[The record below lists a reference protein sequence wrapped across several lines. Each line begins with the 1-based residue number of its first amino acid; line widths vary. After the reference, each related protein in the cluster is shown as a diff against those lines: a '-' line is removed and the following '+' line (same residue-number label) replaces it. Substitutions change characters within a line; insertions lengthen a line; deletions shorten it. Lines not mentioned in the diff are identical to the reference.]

1 MADYTVI
8 DYNTLLPG
16 EPWTSA
22 KAIASFENPEAI
34 AEMSVGA
41 SLFLGVWH
49 PYDMTEAGTGDGVIW
64 SHAADGAVSSIE
76 TPDFASGYEYRL
88 ELEDVSNSGGGED
101 IELEAYYFTSAAY
114 SAAVALRTLPPSPVG
129 QLSSGFVDLL
139 RAHDAVKT
147 HAAPFVIGGSNTT
160 AAKVVGVNSG
170 TPPSTGDNAGSA
182 FFTHTTAQRLGKARL
197 SISTG
202 TFNGGLVRL
211 LRRKTY
217 A

>member
-1 MADYTVI
+1 MADYIVI
-8 DYNTLLPG
+8 TESETDPEAPITSELLKKTRDNP
-16 EPWTSA
+16 
-22 KAIASFENPEAI
+22 IASFEMADDSDI
-34 AEMSVGA
+34 M
-41 SLFLGVWH
+41 LGVWH
-49 PYDMTEAGTGDGVIW
+49 PYDMDRAGDGGDGVIW
-64 SHAADGAVSSIE
+64 SHPIDGAVSSIE
-76 TPDFASGYEYRL
+76 TPDFAAGYEYRL
-88 ELEDVSNSGGGED
+88 ELEDVSNSQGGSD

-114 SAAVALRTLPPSPVG
+114 SAAVALRTLPASPIG

-147 HAAPFVIGGSNTT
+147 HAAPFVIGGSNFTQSR
-160 AAKVVGVNSG
+160 VSGVDAG
-170 TPPSTGDNAGSA
+170 ALATGDNAGSA

-197 SISTG
+197 SISAG

>member
-34 AEMSVGA
+34 AEMSAGA

-64 SHAADGAVSSIE
+64 SHSADGAVSSIE

-88 ELEDVSNSGGGED
+88 ELEDVSNSNGGSD
-101 IELEAYYFTSAAY
+101 IELEAYYFTSATY
-114 SAAVALRTLPPSPVG
+114 SAAVALRTLPASPIG

-139 RAHDAVKT
+139 RAHDDVKT

-160 AAKVVGVNSG
+160 GARVSGVDAG
-170 TPPSTGDNAGSA
+170 ALATGDNAGSA
-182 FFTHTTAQRLGKARL
+182 FFTHTTAQRIGKARL
-197 SISTG
+197 SISVG

>member
-64 SHAADGAVSSIE
+64 SHAIDGAVSSIE
-76 TPDFASGYEYRL
+76 TPDFGSGYEYRL
-88 ELEDVSNSGGGED
+88 ELEDVSNSQGGSD

-114 SAAVALRTLPPSPVG
+114 SAAVALRTLPASPIG

-147 HAAPFVIGGSNTT
+147 HAAPFVIGGSNFTQSR
-160 AAKVVGVNSG
+160 VSGVDAG
-170 TPPSTGDNAGSA
+170 ALATGDNAGSA
-182 FFTHTTAQRLGKARL
+182 FFTHSTAQRIGKARL
-197 SISTG
+197 SISVG

>member
-41 SLFLGVWH
+41 SLFLGAWH

-88 ELEDVSNSGGGED
+88 EMEDVSNTTGAVGIR
-101 IELEAYYFTSAAY
+101 IEAFYLTSAAY
-114 SAAVALRTLPPSPVG
+114 STAVNIRSVPASPAG
-129 QLSSGFVDLL
+129 QLSSGFVDFL
-139 RAHDAVKT
+139 RAHDVLKT
-147 HAAPFVIGGSNTT
+147 HVAPFACGGSNTT
-160 AAKVVGVNSG
+160 QARVAGIDEG
-170 TPPSTGDNAGSA
+170 ALATGDNAGSL
-182 FFTHTTAQRLGKARL
+182 FFTHATAQRIGKARL
-197 SISTG
+197 SISAG

>member
-64 SHAADGAVSSIE
+64 SHSADGAVSSIE

-88 ELEDVSNSGGGED
+88 ELEDVSNSNGDSD
-101 IELEAYYFTSAAY
+101 IELEAYYFTSATY
-114 SAAVALRTLPPSPVG
+114 SASVILRALPASPIG

-147 HAAPFVIGGSNTT
+147 HAAPFVIGGSNFTQSR
-160 AAKVVGVNSG
+160 VVGINAG
-170 TPPSTGDNAGSA
+170 ALATGDNAGSA
-182 FFTHTTAQRLGKARL
+182 FFTHTTAQRIGKARL
-197 SISTG
+197 SISAG